1 MSETATA
8 GFQRITSTEVAPAV
22 WHPGW
27 LPKSSPFPEL
37 SEAREEY
44 DRLRAVRD
52 AAVARR
58 RDLEA
63 QIEAERGQRSASLRD
78 AYLDGEAS
86 PQAEEVDQELA
97 QELETAKQ
105 HTQAAL
111 DALLAHINNTIV
123 LVAEH
128 RQQWLGEIDG
138 MEQDVASEITA
149 TEARLRELRANVG
162 THGRLQHW
170 IARTAEA
177 ASFPVQH
184 FPYAE
189 IAATSGDEAQDL
201 EREMHKSYA
210 GAQKLISNEEAD
222 ALRARSDARGE
233 LEPTEPTAEVTATQL
248 DDGELVDW
256 IMGAGMFDGHPR
268 PSAAQVLAAAEGD
281 PALASRLVKAE
292 QNANPE
298 APRADLIDA
307 LTQITNRKAQG

>member
-1 MSETATA
+1 MSEAATA
-8 GFQRITSTEVAPAV
+8 GFQCITGTEVAPAV

-44 DRLRAVRD
+44 DRLRAARD
-52 AAVARR
+52 AAGVRR
-58 RDLEA
+58 RDLEVR
-63 QIEAERGQRSASLRD
+63 IEADRGQRSTSLRD
-78 AYLDGEAS
+78 AYLGGEAS
-86 PQAEEVDQELA
+86 PQADEADQALV

-111 DALLAHINNTIV
+111 DALLAHINNTIA

-128 RQQWLGEIDG
+128 RQQWLEEIG
-138 MEQDVASEITA
+138 SLETGVATEIA
-149 TEARLRELRANVG
+149 ETEARLRELRANVG

-210 GAQKLISNEEAD
+210 GSQKLVSNEEAD

-233 LEPTEPTAEVTATQL
+233 MEPIEPTEVVTAVQL
-248 DDGELVDW
+248 DDGELVEW
-256 IMGAGMFDGHPR
+256 LMGAGMFDGHPR

-281 PALASRLVKAE
+281 PVLASRLVKAE

-298 APRADLIDA
+298 APRTDLIDA
-307 LTQITNRKAQG
+307 LTKITNGQEGA